1 MRKVFMTLAATAFAA
16 VLSAEIVKN
25 PDPNTLWIENGKN
38 IKTAARHG
46 SLVWGLGNKL
56 KATAADKV
64 FTFGPGGTV
73 GIYIPIAKP
82 YPWFC
87 AKINTVER
95 IGNNY
100 HAFNINT
107 NVGIGGHSVVSKIPR
122 GTYCINME
130 DSKRLKEKAALNY
143 MRMDIHSANI
153 TFESI
158 GMFKEPFCVVSL
170 GKAPIKKGTNVKVH
184 IKTRKPVEMV
194 QLKFYKAYTM
204 PTINVIPNVKR
215 YIAKPVEGKDNQEWI
230 FEFPYNG
237 FKGVDGKTGS
247 IVIEALVETKEDM
260 ESYIFFNQVPFEK

>member
-56 KATAADKV
+56 KATAADKG

-184 IKTRKPVEMV
+184 IKTRKPVD
-194 QLKFYKAYTM
+194 LY
-204 PTINVIPNVKR
+204 
-215 YIAKPVEGKDNQEWI
+215 
-230 FEFPYNG
+230 
-237 FKGVDGKTGS
+237 
-247 IVIEALVETKEDM
+247 
-260 ESYIFFNQVPFEK
+260 FNLLLFNCQ